1 MRSLFSGYSQVRAR
15 HGSFVQPGRRPVS
28 ESNLLA
34 SQLDKAVRLKRG
46 VREGRWR
53 LVHGF
58 TLIELL
64 AVIAIIGVLVGLLL
78 PAVQQAREAARRTSC
93 TNNLKQIGLALHS
106 YIDVNKTFPPVAQD
120 SPAKPVSWMVRIL
133 PFVEKVALYETI
145 NLDGTAGGTN
155 ATPRQTRVAAYRCPS
170 DTVLKSSQTTYEPTN
185 YGVCIGDVTATKEF
199 KGVMDVV
206 DPTHGPAKRC
216 KSLKDISDGTS
227 NTMMVGEILVGHPMD
242 ESANPVGSVCS
253 GTAIDPSSRGASWFA
268 ASIARWFAY
277 NTLLSPNGNSVECGK
292 STNSILG
299 AARSQHPGGVSIVLA
314 DGATR
319 FVNDNVSVATVWQR
333 LGNRADG
340 LPVGAY

>member
-1 MRSLFSGYSQVRAR
+1 M
-15 HGSFVQPGRRPVS
+15 
-28 ESNLLA
+28 
-34 SQLDKAVRLKRG
+34 
-46 VREGRWR
+46 
-53 LVHGF
+53 
-58 TLIELL
+58 
-64 AVIAIIGVLVGLLL
+64 IAIIGGLVGLLL

-106 YIDVNKTFPPVAQD
+106 YIDVNQTFPPVAQD
-120 SPAKPVSWMVRIL
+120 NPARPVSWMARIL
-133 PFVEKVALYETI
+133 PFVEEASLYETI
-145 NLDGTAGGTN
+145 DLDGGAGGTN
-155 ATPRQTRVAAYRCPS
+155 ATPRQVRVAAYRCPS
-170 DTVLKSSQTTYEPTN
+170 DTVLKSSQTTYEPSN
-185 YGVCIGDVTATKEF
+185 YAVCLGDSTSTKTF

-206 DPTHGPAKRC
+206 DPTHAPAKRC
-216 KSLKDISDGTS
+216 MKLKDITDGTS
-227 NTMMVGEILVGHPMD
+227 STMVVAEIVVGYPMV

-292 STNSILG
+292 STNSMLG
-299 AARSQHPGGVSIVLA
+299 AARSKHPGGVSIVLA